1 VSRSGQL
8 RNLALEHNRQRCG
21 SIGRTFWGG
30 SFATFQVT
38 TSISR
43 FPSSSIQSRECESA
57 NPISDLFTH
66 ARDRSS
72 HVERRRSAPCR
83 PCLTSRHAPSRPSSA
98 RCSATRSG
106 LFCTRPCRTNVLP
119 FPPSSFRP
127 AALLGFTFPGPS
139 QVCSRGWVSH
149 LHFWRSGP
157 RVDLHARAFR
167 APIYFRRGDS
177 SLTRKVAGEPGR
189 STSGL

>member
-1 VSRSGQL
+1 LLCPEAASFGTSL
-8 RNLALEHNRQRCG
+8 WSTNRQRCG

-57 NPISDLFTH
+57 NPISGLFAH

-83 PCLTSRHAPSRPSSA
+83 PCITSRHAPSRPSSA

-127 AALLGFTFPGPS
+127 AALVGFTFRPFAGLLPRMGEPSPFLALGPT
-139 QVCSRGWVSH
+139 CR
-149 LHFWRSGP
+149 FARP
-157 RVDLHARAFR
+157 RVPRPDLF
-167 APIYFRRGDS
+167 S
-177 SLTRKVAGEPGR
+177 SG
-189 STSGL
+189 